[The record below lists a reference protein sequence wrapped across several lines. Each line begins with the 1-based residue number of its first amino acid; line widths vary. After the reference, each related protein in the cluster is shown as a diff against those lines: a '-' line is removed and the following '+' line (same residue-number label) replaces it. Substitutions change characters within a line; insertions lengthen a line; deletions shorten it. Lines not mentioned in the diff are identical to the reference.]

1 MLPVTKFYR
10 DLHQIPEL
18 SNQEFDTALYVE
30 DALRSWGF
38 SPRRVGQTGV
48 TADLAVGEHLPWILL
63 RADMDALPGEEES
76 CAAEPSRHNG
86 VMHSCGHDAHMAML
100 LAAAERLAGEKAP
113 QNIRFLFQPAEETTQ
128 GAAQMIAHGVLP
140 DHLLACFSLHV
151 WPGVPLGR
159 LAVRSGAMMASSDVY
174 RVSISGKSAHCAQA
188 AKGAD
193 ALRSAV
199 SLAAR
204 LPQIKEIAEHPDTIL
219 FCGSIHSGNSHNIV
233 PDQAA
238 LRGTI
243 RSFSEEDRSLI
254 KAALEREL
262 YAVTKTFGTTG
273 ELTWDGG
280 CPVVH
285 NSDVLIKEMVSIF
298 PDLMT
303 DAAPSLA
310 AEDFA
315 LYQQH
320 APGVLTWL
328 GTGATP
334 PLHSSSFF
342 VPEEILPLGQ
352 KFWESISRWDW
363 AKAAVR

>member
-1 MLPVTKFYR
+1 M
-10 DLHQIPEL
+10 
-18 SNQEFDTALYVE
+18 
-30 DALRSWGF
+30 
-38 SPRRVGQTGV
+38 
-48 TADLAVGEHLPWILL
+48 
-63 RADMDALPGEEES
+63 
-76 CAAEPSRHNG
+76 
-86 VMHSCGHDAHMAML
+86 
-100 LAAAERLAGEKAP
+100 
-113 QNIRFLFQPAEETTQ
+113 
-128 GAAQMIAHGVLP
+128 
-140 DHLLACFSLHV
+140 
-151 WPGVPLGR
+151 
-159 LAVRSGAMMASSDVY
+159 
-174 RVSISGKSAHCAQA
+174 
-188 AKGAD
+188 
-193 ALRSAV
+193 
-199 SLAAR
+199 
-204 LPQIKEIAEHPDTIL
+204 AEHPDTIL